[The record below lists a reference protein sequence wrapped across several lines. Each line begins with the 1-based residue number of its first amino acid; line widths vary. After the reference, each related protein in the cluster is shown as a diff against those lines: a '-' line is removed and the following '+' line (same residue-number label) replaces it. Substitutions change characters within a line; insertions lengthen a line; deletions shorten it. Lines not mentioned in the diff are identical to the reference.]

1 MATEGP
7 RLRAVRLLHDV
18 LTGQGSLADRLDAA
32 RAGLSDRDGAFLQ
45 ALVFGALRYG
55 PRLEW
60 WRDRL
65 LDRPVRRRDAIV
77 GTVILLGL
85 HQLAHT
91 RVPPHAAISETV
103 DLTRAVGRPRAAGL
117 VNGVLRRFLREK
129 DELERAAASDPV
141 AASCH
146 PAWLADRIGRD
157 WPEDVDQ
164 ILAAGN
170 EAPPMTLRVN
180 CMKTGRGEYL
190 ERLREAGIDATPGAD
205 AETAVVLEAP
215 VGVDR
220 LPGFEDG
227 VVSVQDESAQ
237 LVAGLLMPLAGQR
250 VLDACAAPG
259 GKSAHL
265 LELGDSETELLALD
279 SDGGRLAR
287 VDENLARLGLS
298 AGCRVGDARRPG
310 DWWDG
315 RPFDRVLLDVPC
327 SGTGVIRR
335 HPDIKYLRREADIA
349 GLAGLQSEILAA
361 GWSVLAP
368 GGVLIYTT
376 CSVLREENEAVIRA
390 FLEQYP
396 EARAEGLAIP
406 GSVACG
412 AGRQR
417 LPGPDGGDGF
427 FYARIRRPD
436 A

>member
-18 LTGQGSLADRLDAA
+18 LTGQGSLADRLDTA
-32 RAGLSDRDGAFLQ
+32 RAGLSERDGAFLQ

-91 RVPPHAAISETV
+91 RVPSHAAISESV
-103 DLTRAVGRPRAAGL
+103 DLARAVGRPRAAGL

-129 DELERAAASDPV
+129 DKLEQAAASDPV
-141 AASCH
+141 AAGCH
-146 PAWLADRIGRD
+146 PGWLADRIARD
-157 WPEDVDQ
+157 WPEDVDR

-180 CMKTGRGEYL
+180 GMKTGRDEYL
-190 ERLREAGIDATPGAD
+190 ERLREAGIEAAPGAD

-220 LPGFEDG
+220 LPGFDDG

-237 LVAGLLMPLAGQR
+237 LVAGLLTPLAGQR

-265 LELGDSETELLALD
+265 LELGGGGLELLALD
-279 SDGGRLAR
+279 PDGDRLAR

-298 AGCRVGDARRPG
+298 AQCLTGDARRPD

-335 HPDIKYLRREADIA
+335 HPDIKYLRRETDIA
-349 GLAGLQSEILAA
+349 GLAALQSEILAA

-368 GGVLIYTT
+368 GGALVYTT
-376 CSVLREENEAVIRA
+376 CSVLREENEAVIRS
-390 FLEQYP
+390 FLDQHP
-396 EARAEGLAIP
+396 DARAQEVAVP

-412 AGRQR
+412 PGRQR
-417 LPGPDGGDGF
+417 LPTPGGGDGF
-427 FYARIRRPD
+427 FYARIRRTG

>member
-18 LTGQGSLADRLDAA
+18 MTGQGSLADRLEAA
-32 RAGLSDRDGAFLQ
+32 RAGLSERDGAFLQ

-91 RVPPHAAISETV
+91 RVPPHAAISESV
-103 DLTRAVGRPRAAGL
+103 DLARAVGRPRAAGL

-129 DELERAAASDPV
+129 DKLDQAAASHPV

-146 PAWLADRIGRD
+146 PAWLVDRIRRD
-157 WPEDVDQ
+157 WPEDAEQ
-164 ILAAGN
+164 ILDAGN

-180 CMKTGRGEYL
+180 GLKTSRDDYL
-190 ERLREAGIDATPGAD
+190 ERLRDAGIEAVAGTD
-205 AETAVVLEAP
+205 AETAVVLECP
-215 VGVDR
+215 VGVER
-220 LPGFEDG
+220 LPGFGDG
-227 VVSVQDESAQ
+227 AVSVQDESAQ
-237 LVAGLLMPLAGQR
+237 LVAGLLTPLAGQR

-265 LELGDSETELLALD
+265 LELGASGAELLALD
-279 SDGGRLAR
+279 SDGDRLAR

-298 AGCRVGDARRPG
+298 ARCLTGDARRPD

-335 HPDIKYLRREADIA
+335 HPDIKYLRRETDIA
-349 GLAGLQSEILAA
+349 GLAALQSEILAA

-368 GGVLIYTT
+368 GGALVYTT
-376 CSVLREENEAVIRA
+376 CSVLREENEGVIQA
-390 FLEQYP
+390 FLDRHP
-396 EARAEGLAIP
+396 EARAEAVAVP
-406 GSVACG
+406 GSVVCG
-412 AGRQR
+412 PGRQR
-417 LPGPDGGDGF
+417 LPALGGGDGF
-427 FYARIRRPD
+427 FYARIRRSD
-436 A
+436 V